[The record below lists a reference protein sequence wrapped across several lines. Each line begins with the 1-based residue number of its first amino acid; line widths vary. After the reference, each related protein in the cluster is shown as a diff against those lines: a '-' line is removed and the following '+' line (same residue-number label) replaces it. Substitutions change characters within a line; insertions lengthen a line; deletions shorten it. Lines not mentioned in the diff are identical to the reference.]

1 MAKNNEKPKKKQ
13 HERAEP
19 PFALGNNYRDGFAAV
34 AKLLE
39 GRKNVLVL
47 AGAGISVS
55 CGIPDF
61 RSRGS
66 GLYSSLNAEVSFI
79 FHLSYSHRPNTNFA
93 VLTFS
98 LRRNWACLVRR
109 ICLIGIYLEKT
120 LDPFIGLPKL
130 CTFLLERTSG
140 WSRVTLIDF

>member
-1 MAKNNEKPKKKQ
+1 MSKRMARNNQKPKKKQ
-13 HERAEP
+13 HEREP
-19 PFALGNNYRDGFAAV
+19 PFALGANYRDGFAAV

-66 GLYSSLNAEVSFI
+66 GLYSTLNAEVSSPPMI
-79 FHLSYSHRPNTNFA
+79 RAQPRPT
-93 VLTFS
+93 
-98 LRRNWACLVRR
+98 
-109 ICLIGIYLEKT
+109 
-120 LDPFIGLPKL
+120 D
-130 CTFLLERTSG
+130 
-140 WSRVTLIDF
+140 DFFP

>member
-1 MAKNNEKPKKKQ
+1 MTKKNQKQTKKLAK
-13 HERAEP
+13 RAEP
-19 PFALGNNYRDGFAAV
+19 PFRLGANYRDGFAAV

-66 GLYSSLNAEVSFI
+66 GLYSTMNAEVSSPPMI
-79 FHLSYSHRPNTNFA
+79 
-93 VLTFS
+93 
-98 LRRNWACLVRR
+98 
-109 ICLIGIYLEKT
+109 
-120 LDPFIGLPKL
+120 
-130 CTFLLERTSG
+130 
-140 WSRVTLIDF
+140 